1 MAPKIKAKF
10 SEIVVKDNDLIEAS
24 YRLTLTEQR
33 LVLCGIVD
41 ARENQRGLDGKTFAT
56 VSARRFVEM
65 FPDANIDSIYRMLKD
80 ACDSL
85 MRRQVTALGIDEETG
100 DPCIDK
106 VQWVTR
112 ARYVEK
118 SGLIRLRFTDEMVPF
133 ITRLESHFTAYRL
146 ELVANLTSAHAIRLY
161 ELLVQYREI
170 GEREFEI
177 EELKR
182 ILGLEKTEYP
192 AIKDFKLRVIDVAV
206 TQINKHT
213 DIRISYENIKEGRS
227 VTGLL
232 FTIDPVIEQP
242 QKPRRSLSKKNRPE
256 LTDEYIEQNGL
267 GHPGETHK
275 QARARIHA
283 QWENEDK
290 EVAVKKRRQA
300 ASDKAMREE
309 ISRR

>member
-1 MAPKIKAKF
+1 MVPKIKAKS

-24 YRLTLTEQR
+24 YRLSLTEQR
-33 LVLCGIVD
+33 LILCGIVD
-41 ARENQRGLDGKTFAT
+41 ARENQRGLDGKTFAV

-65 FPDANIDSIYRMLKD
+65 FPDSNIDSIYRMLKG

-118 SGLIRLRFTDEMVPF
+118 SGFIRLRFTDEMVPF

-170 GEREFEI
+170 GKREFEI

-206 TQINKHT
+206 TQINTHT
-213 DIRISYENIKEGRS
+213 DIRVSYENVKAGRS
-227 VTGLL
+227 VVGLL
-232 FTIDPVIEQP
+232 FKIEGSGQEEKARKTRQPALTNAYIDA
-242 QKPRRSLSKKNRPE
+242 QKLA
-256 LTDEYIEQNGL
+256 L
-267 GHPGETHK
+267 PGETYD
-275 QARARIHA
+275 QVRARIRA
-283 QWENEDK
+283 QR
-290 EVAVKKRRQA
+290 AR
-300 ASDKAMREE
+300 KA
-309 ISRR
+309 